1 MVSRCDKTVFLP
13 WWVNVLLPRRLR
25 PLPERPW
32 WNLLSTPEDNTRINV
47 NDDTVIGADDDTIIR
62 VPAEETVVGSVD
74 IIDDSTIIG
83 NAVPSDQTII
93 TSDDTVI
100 PETTNEYN
108 TLISSLMDTSVGLS
122 GQVDMQEDLHADSG
136 DTAPQQDIVTRF
148 RLRHINGTKHLLSK
162 PLIIGRL
169 PAASLRGGQAVNLVM
184 VASPEGL
191 VSSTHARVEV
201 QGDVVVVTDLRSTNG
216 TRVIIPG
223 QPTVLLAPGD
233 SMALGVGAIIDLG
246 DGNRLEVL
254 G

>member
-1 MVSRCDKTVFLP
+1 M
-13 WWVNVLLPRRLR
+13 
-25 PLPERPW
+25 
-32 WNLLSTPEDNTRINV
+32 STPEDNTRINV

-62 VPAEETVVGSVD
+62 VPADETMVDSVEV
-74 IIDDSTIIG
+74 IEDSTIIG
-83 NAVPSDQTII
+83 GVVPTEETVI

-100 PETTNEYN
+100 PETTDEYN
-108 TLISSLMDTSVGLS
+108 TLIGSLMDTSLGLNGLIETS
-122 GQVDMQEDLHADSG
+122 AEELLTDSG
-136 DTAPQQDIVTRF
+136 DTAPQQEVVTRF
-148 RLRHINGTKHLLSK
+148 RLRHINGTKHLLTK
-162 PLIIGRL
+162 PLILGRL
-169 PAASLRGGQAVNLVM
+169 PAAPLRGGQAVNLVM

>member
-1 MVSRCDKTVFLP
+1 M
-13 WWVNVLLPRRLR
+13 
-25 PLPERPW
+25 
-32 WNLLSTPEDNTRINV
+32 STPDDNTRINV
-47 NDDTVIGADDDTIIR
+47 NDDTVIGVDASDDTIIKI
-62 VPAEETVVGSVD
+62 PIEETVVGSVEV
-74 IIDDSTIIG
+74 IDDSTIIG
-83 NAVPSDQTII
+83 GVVPSEETVIS
-93 TSDDTVI
+93 SDDSVVSDTVI
-100 PETTNEYN
+100 PETTDEYN
-108 TLISSLMDTSVGLS
+108 TLIGSLMDTSLGLS
-122 GQVDMQEDLHADSG
+122 GLIEAPEEQVPDVG
-136 DTAPQQDIVTRF
+136 DTAPQQELITRF
-148 RLRHINGTKHLLSK
+148 RLRHINGTKHQLNK
-162 PLIIGRL
+162 TIILGRL
-169 PAASLRGGQAVNLVM
+169 PAAPLRGGQGVNLVM